1 MAKRKEIKWRWEAR
15 GTMIGRQ
22 NGIIFRIYHPWDMP
36 EREHTVSCYDT
47 KGSARTISTA
57 GYRKFTWEEAVE
69 FCQAIA
75 AGEIDL
81 EDLRAEFAAI
91 EAERERQALRKA
103 VEEAKEFRGPPGGGG
118 NFIQHPAGTGGAAGK
133 PGKPGTQRAPGI

>member
-47 KGSARTISTA
+47 KRAGRTISTA
-57 GYRKFTWEEAVE
+57 RV
-69 FCQAIA
+69 Q
-75 AGEIDL
+75 EIHL
-81 EDLRAEFAAI
+81 
-91 EAERERQALRKA
+91 
-103 VEEAKEFRGPPGGGG
+103 GGGRGVLPG
-118 NFIQHPAGTGGAAGK
+118 N
-133 PGKPGTQRAPGI
+133 RSRRD

>member
-36 EREHTVSCYDT
+36 EREHNR
-47 KGSARTISTA
+47 KLRTTQRIRKNDQH
-57 GYRKFTWEEAVE
+57 GGLQKFTWEEAVE

-75 AGEIDL
+75 AGEIDWRTCGRSL
-81 EDLRAEFAAI
+81 PR
-91 EAERERQALRKA
+91 
-103 VEEAKEFRGPPGGGG
+103 
-118 NFIQHPAGTGGAAGK
+118 
-133 PGKPGTQRAPGI
+133 